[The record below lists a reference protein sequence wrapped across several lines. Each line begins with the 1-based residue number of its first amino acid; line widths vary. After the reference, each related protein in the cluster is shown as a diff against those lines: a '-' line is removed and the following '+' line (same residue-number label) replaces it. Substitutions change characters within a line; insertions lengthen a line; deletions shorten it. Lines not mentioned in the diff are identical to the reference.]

1 MQLYTGNGTPAEPKE
16 TMTDPCPLPIR
27 KYVGSGGDCCL
38 NYAELNN
45 LTLEEEECTS

>member
-16 TMTDPCPLPIR
+16 TMTDPLPIR
-27 KYVGSGGDCCL
+27 KYIGSGEDCM
-38 NYAELNN
+38 ELNN